1 MKVLL
6 LGYGNPGRGD
16 DGLGPLLVER
26 LEQHCQALADTELQ
40 LGFLTSMQLE
50 PEHVLDLEGQDRVL
64 LIDAGMGTPAPFSLE
79 QVQPFRDDS
88 FSTHALSP
96 RTLLAIYRDTLG
108 KEPPPTFLLTVRGEG
123 FSLGAPFSSEVLGRL
138 DLAFDFVASLLGQTD
153 STWLQ
158 QAGGETEGARTIPG

>member
-26 LEQHCQALADTELQ
+26 LEQHCQSLFADTELQ
-40 LGFLTSMQLE
+40 PAFRTSMQLE

-64 LIDAGMGTPAPFSLE
+64 MIDAGMGTPAPFSLE
-79 QVQPFRDDS
+79 QVPPFRDDS

-108 KEPPPTFLLTVRGEG
+108 KAPPPIFLLTVRGES
-123 FSLGAPFSSEVLGRL
+123 FYLGAPFSAEVLGRL
-138 DLAFDFVASLLGQTD
+138 DLAFDFVVRLLRQTD

-158 QAGGETEGARTIPG
+158 QAGGKQQDHVI